1 MSEMSSATEVKSNAD
16 LASAVLAELGD
27 VVPAPAPAPSKPPSI
42 IVPKKTDNLGV
53 KKADLES
60 LLATLTCL
68 AQLDDEDYE
77 PEGATLGDKLR
88 SALESVDAMEIPER
102 LSLVETIQTEL
113 KALKK
118 KFVEMEEMKK
128 ELEEYRKKD
137 ADKSAKRKA
146 RREARKAGG
155 GGGEGATE
163 GGGGRKSRAKKT
175 ALTEEEVRRIAKEEA
190 QKVNGGS
197 VATPEEE
204 SESESEE

>member
-1 MSEMSSATEVKSNAD
+1 MSSATEVKSNAD
-16 LASAVLAELGD
+16 LASEVLAELGD
-27 VVPAPAPAPSKPPSI
+27 VVPAPAPAPAPTRPPSI

-60 LLATLTCL
+60 LLATLVCI

-88 SALESVDAMEIPER
+88 DATASVDAMELGER
-102 LSLVETIQTEL
+102 LALVDTIQTEM

-155 GGGEGATE
+155 GGGEGGE

-190 QKVNGGS
+190 QKVNGAS
-197 VATPEEE
+197 VGNAEDSEEE
-204 SESESEE
+204 EETDE